1 MALMETIKFMLFY
14 GLEVIVVALV
24 GVTLFAGLY
33 QFIREKRRTRSKVEQ
48 SHIYTPATAPE
59 KIRRFIDR

>member
-1 MALMETIKFMLFY
+1 METMETVKFVVLY
-14 GLEVIVVALV
+14 GLEIIVIAVV
-24 GVTLFAGLY
+24 GVTLFATLY
-33 QFIREKRRTRSKVEQ
+33 QFIQEKIRSRSKVEQ